1 MSMLT
6 TDKVIMNATAQDKYE
21 AIRMAGQI
29 LKDAGHITADY
40 IDKMLEREEIVS
52 TYVGNGLAIPHGTK
66 ESKSAILSTGISVIQ
81 FPQGLILERKKPTWS
96 SASLHKA
103 ESIWRF

>member
-40 IDKMLEREEIVS
+40 IEKMIEREEIVS
-52 TYVGNGLAIPHGTK
+52 TYVGTAWLFRMVQRNPK
-66 ESKSAILSTGISVIQ
+66 LS
-81 FPQGLILERKKPTWS
+81 FYPQVSLSFSIHKVLILAKKRLIWS
-96 SASLHKA
+96 LVSRLKA
-103 ESIWRF
+103 GNIWRS

>member
-29 LKDAGHITADY
+29 LKGCG
-40 IDKMLEREEIVS
+40 
-52 TYVGNGLAIPHGTK
+52 TYY
-66 ESKSAILSTGISVIQ
+66 
-81 FPQGLILERKKPTWS
+81 R
-96 SASLHKA
+96 
-103 ESIWRF
+103 